1 VTTEAELWAPDDAVV
16 DAGPRPPERPRDVE
30 AERVLVATAIMQP
43 AAIDELGAEG
53 FDPADI
59 TTDWLRWT
67 WWAVEELRTHFRDGE
82 LKHLA
87 VHRQLE
93 TWHADGRMPTRVP
106 DADQL
111 MELCNQ
117 AHYGNANWYATRV
130 AKKAVAARVVA
141 LGYDAILKGSSP
153 AFDED
158 TDVASLQTDLD
169 GAVRPTDDDS
179 LAPIGDLLLDSIER
193 ATTPPTNNDRV
204 PTGFID
210 LDSLLSGGWA
220 PGQLVVIGA
229 RPAMGKSTLAADF
242 ARGAAIRNK
251 IPTLFESLEM
261 SKDELSDRVL
271 SAEARIAHHHLKQG
285 IATDDD
291 MKRAARRAPDIAA
304 APLWINDAALLSL
317 PILRGRVRNLVR
329 TKGLRLVIVDYLQLM
344 QAPRAENRQQ
354 AVAEISRNLK
364 LIAKDFG
371 VTVIVLCQLNRGP
384 EQRTEK
390 KPQVSDLRE
399 SGAIEQDADIVVLL
413 HREDAYDKESPR
425 AGEADLIVGK
435 HRGGPTA
442 TITAAFQGHYSRF
455 CDMAVS

>member
-1 VTTEAELWAPDDAVV
+1 MTTDTEMWAPDEATAE
-16 DAGPRPPERPRDVE
+16 AGPRPPARPCDLE
-30 AERVLVATAIMQP
+30 AERILVATAIMQP

-59 TTDWLRWT
+59 TTDWLRWS
-67 WWAVEELRTHFRDGE
+67 WWAVEELRTAFNDGE
-82 LKHLA
+82 LKYLA

-93 TWHADGRMPTRVP
+93 TWHAEGRMPVRVP
-106 DADQL
+106 AISDL
-111 MELCNQ
+111 MELSNH
-117 AHYGNANWYATRV
+117 AHYGAAAWYATRV
-130 AKKAVAARVVA
+130 TKKAVAARIVA

-158 TDVASLQTDLD
+158 ADVAAIQADLD
-169 GAVRPTDDDS
+169 GAVRPTDEDH
-179 LAPIGDLLLDSIER
+179 LAAIGDLLLDSIER
-193 ATTPPTNNDRV
+193 ATTPPSNEDRI

-210 LDSLLSGGWA
+210 LDSLLCGGWA

-261 SKDELSDRVL
+261 SQAELSDRIL

-285 IATDDD
+285 IATNDD
-291 MKRAARRAPDIAA
+291 MTRAARRAPDIAA
-304 APLWINDAALLSL
+304 APLWINDGALLSL

-344 QAPRAENRQQ
+344 QAPKAENRQQ

-371 VTVIVLCQLNRGP
+371 ITVIVLCQLNRGP

-390 KPQVSDLRE
+390 KPLVSDLRE
-399 SGAIEQDADIVVLL
+399 SGAIEQDADIVILL
-413 HREDAYDKESPR
+413 HREDAYEKETPR

-442 TITAAFQGHYSRF
+442 TITTAFQGHYSRF
-455 CDMAVS
+455 VDMGQT

>member
-1 VTTEAELWAPDDAVV
+1 VTTETEMWAPDEAIADAS
-16 DAGPRPPERPRDVE
+16 PRPPSRPCDVE
-30 AERVLVATAIMQP
+30 AEHVLVATAIMQP
-43 AAIDELGAEG
+43 NAVDELGAEG

-59 TTDWLRWT
+59 TIDWLRWT
-67 WWAVEELRTHFRDGE
+67 WWAVEKIRTEFRDGE

-93 TWHADGRMPTRVP
+93 TWHADGTMPVRVP
-106 DADQL
+106 AADQL

-117 AHYGNANWYATRV
+117 AHYGNASWYAARV

-141 LGYDAILKGSSP
+141 LGYDAILKGGSP

-158 TDVASLQTDLD
+158 ADVASIQADLD
-169 GAVRPTDDDS
+169 GAVRPTDDNN
-179 LAPIGDLLLDSIER
+179 LAVIGDLLLDSIER
-193 ATTPPTNNDRV
+193 ATTPPTNEDRV

-210 LDSLLSGGWA
+210 LDSLLCGGWA
-220 PGQLVVIGA
+220 PGQLVVVGA
-229 RPAMGKSTLAADF
+229 RPAMGKSTIAQDF
-242 ARGAAIRNK
+242 ARASAIRYK

-261 SKDELSDRVL
+261 SQAELSDRIL

-371 VTVIVLCQLNRGP
+371 ITVIVLCQLNRGP

-390 KPQVSDLRE
+390 KPMVSDLRE
-399 SGAIEQDADIVVLL
+399 SGAIEQDADMVILL
-413 HREDAYDKESPR
+413 HREDAYEKESPR

-442 TITAAFQGHYSRF
+442 TITVAFQGHYSRF
-455 CDMAVS
+455 VDMAVA